1 MEMVEIFW
9 IFCENVNF
17 GKCSGQYVCATTFSL
32 ACVIVI
38 ILFVPSFVNDSGK
51 LGMKVKLW
59 IMLETSFNQDL
70 EWTKKSE
77 GTHGLR
83 RVELFY

>member
-1 MEMVEIFW
+1 
-9 IFCENVNF
+9 
-17 GKCSGQYVCATTFSL
+17 
-32 ACVIVI
+32 
-38 ILFVPSFVNDSGK
+38 
-51 LGMKVKLW
+51 MKVKLW